1 MSDLTICSHCGIGR
15 YTHPK
20 YGTYVDITT
29 LHNGNNELTFS
40 CGQCGEPD
48 IIQITPAEQDVYTT
62 IDNPISGEIP
72 DIVTEHIFEA
82 INSVGTDSYPLNSK
96 WQNPDNGFIFEV
108 LKHLES
114 SVMLYNETVG
124 KGVTYDMEK
133 MSKLV
138 KYETL

>member
-1 MSDLTICSHCGIGR
+1 MCSCCEGISEI
-15 YTHPK
+15 
-20 YGTYVDITT
+20 V
-29 LHNGNNELTFS
+29 
-40 CGQCGEPD
+40 
-48 IIQITPAEQDVYTT
+48 ITPAEQEVYIT
-62 IDNPISGEIP
+62 IENPISLNP
-72 DIVTEHIFEA
+72 DKILQDICDETNRIV
-82 INSVGTDSYPLNSK
+82 SYRPDCYPLNSK

-138 KYETL
+138 EYETL

>member
-1 MSDLTICSHCGIGR
+1 MSDLTICSHCGKSR
-15 YTHPK
+15 CSTR
-20 YGTYVDITT
+20 TDIVMLT
-29 LHNGNNELTFS
+29 NGNNELEIHCEYCEKIDTIEVTKDNQVPIKVNS
-40 CGQCGEPD
+40 P
-48 IIQITPAEQDVYTT
+48 EQ
-62 IDNPISGEIP
+62 
-72 DIVTEHIFEA
+72 
-82 INSVGTDSYPLNSK
+82 YPLNSK